1 MNRENMINILEKVS
15 DKSDLCYINSKTKYS
30 LGLSYVIK
38 YNEKFLMI
46 ADTCDYEYDGYVIV
60 KWENIEEIE
69 YNERAIFESKIIK
82 NENGKPNIVNVID
95 IKLDSYKT
103 IFNYFLDK
111 NENITIYCDNCS
123 EKYVDEDTTTALNIG
138 KIIEVKDDYILFKR
152 FDGVGKWYPEN
163 KIYYSDISE
172 ILFGD
177 RYTRIMSK
185 YTHNWK
191 GVLVW

>member
-1 MNRENMINILEKVS
+1 MNRENMVNILEKVS
-15 DKSDLCYINSKTKYS
+15 GKNDLCYISSKTKYS

-185 YTHNWK
+185 YIHN
-191 GVLVW
+191 

>member
-1 MNRENMINILEKVS
+1 MNRENMVNILEKVS
-15 DKSDLCYINSKTKYS
+15 DKSDLCYISSKTKYS

-60 KWENIEEIE
+60 KWESIEEIE
-69 YNERAIFESKIIK
+69 HNERAIFESKIIK
-82 NENGKPNIVNVID
+82 NENGKPNIANVID

-185 YTHNWK
+185 YTHN
-191 GVLVW
+191 

>member
-15 DKSDLCYINSKTKYS
+15 NKNDLCYISSKTKYS
-30 LGLSYVIK
+30 LELSYAIK
-38 YNEKFLMI
+38 YNEKFLMV
-46 ADTCDYEYDGYVIV
+46 ADTCDYEYDGYIII

-69 YNERAIFESKIIK
+69 YNKRAIFESKIIK
-82 NENGKPNIVNVID
+82 NENGKPDIENVID

-103 IFNYFLDK
+103 IFNHFLNK
-111 NENITIYCDNCS
+111 NENITIYCDSCP

-138 KIIEVKDDYILFKR
+138 KIIEIKDDYIVFKR

-185 YTHNWK
+185 YTHN
-191 GVLVW
+191 

>member
-1 MNRENMINILEKVS
+1 MINILEKVS
-15 DKSDLCYINSKTKYS
+15 NKSDLCYISSKTKYS

-46 ADTCDYEYDGYVIV
+46 ADTCDYEYDGYIIV

-69 YNERAIFESKIIK
+69 YNERAIFESKII
-82 NENGKPNIVNVID
+82 ENVID

-103 IFNYFLDK
+103 IFNHFLNK
-111 NENITIYCDNCS
+111 NENITIYCDSCS

-138 KIIEVKDDYILFKR
+138 KIIEIKDDYIVFKR

-185 YTHNWK
+185 YTHN
-191 GVLVW
+191 

>member
-185 YTHNWK
+185 YTHN
-191 GVLVW
+191 